1 MSKVTSVI
9 NEFTTFINR
18 YPVIN
23 KIDNESDYK
32 LALELIEGLLE
43 YSTDTIDDLLNPL
56 IEMLSS
62 SIKSFEHQ
70 DEDLKCFIRESKWGG
85 FIDLVFI

>member
-43 YSTDTIDDLLNPL
+43 YSTDTIDAPLNPL

-62 SIKSFEHQ
+62 SIKSFEDQ
-70 DEDLKCFIRESKWGG
+70 DEELQRFIRESK
-85 FIDLVFI
+85 